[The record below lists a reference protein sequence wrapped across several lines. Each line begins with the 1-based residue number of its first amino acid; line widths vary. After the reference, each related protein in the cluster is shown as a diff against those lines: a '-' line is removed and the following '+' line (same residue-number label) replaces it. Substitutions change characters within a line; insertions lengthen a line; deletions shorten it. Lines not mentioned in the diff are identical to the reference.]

1 MALPIM
7 QHRSIAEGISEG
19 GTKIVARILVTGAAG
34 FIGTGLCPALA
45 ARGHDVVA
53 GLRRAG
59 QTPAG
64 TEPRALGDIGPETD
78 WSAALR
84 DIEAVIHLAQ
94 RAHAGP
100 DAKPLAAEPDAVAVL
115 ARAAARAGVKR
126 LVLLSSIK
134 AMGETTERGRPFCSD
149 HEPHPQDAY
158 GRAKL
163 ASEKAAGDA
172 ARESGLEL
180 VIIRP
185 PLVYGPG
192 VRANFRALI
201 WLVHSGLPLPFAA
214 IDNRRS
220 LIARDNLVDL
230 IVLAATHPAAAG
242 QILLARDGFDL
253 STPQLIQA
261 LATGLNRKARLFSV
275 PGALLAGLRA
285 LPGIGPKLSAL
296 TLSLQVDDSPARALL
311 GWTPPVGAAAAL
323 SAAARAFVKRL

>member
-7 QHRSIAEGISEG
+7 QDRSIAEGISEG

-34 FIGTGLCPALA
+34 FIGTALCPALA

-59 QTPAG
+59 QTPEG
-64 TEPRALGDIGPETD
+64 TEPRVLGDIGPETD
-78 WSAALR
+78 WSLALDR
-84 DIEAVIHLAQ
+84 IDVVIHLAQ

-100 DAKPLAAEPDAVAVL
+100 DAKMLATEPDAVAAL
-115 ARAAARAGVKR
+115 ARAAARPGVKR

-134 AMGETTERGRPFCSD
+134 AMGETTERGCPFRFD
-149 HEPHPQDAY
+149 HEPHPHDAY
-158 GRAKL
+158 GRVKL
-163 ASEKAAGDA
+163 ASEQAASDA
-172 ARESGLEL
+172 AREAGLEL

-192 VRANFRALI
+192 VRANFRSLI
-201 WLVHSGLPLPFAA
+201 RLVRSGLPLPFAA

-230 IVLAATHPAAAG
+230 IALAATHPMAAG
-242 QILLARDGFDL
+242 QILLARDGLDL

-261 LATGLNRKARLFSV
+261 LATGLDRKARLFPV
-275 PGALLAGLRA
+275 PGALFAGLRA

-296 TLSLQVDDSPARALL
+296 TLSLQVDDSATRALL
-311 GWTPPVGAAAAL
+311 GWTPPASAADAL
-323 SAAARAFVKRL
+323 SAATRAVVKRL